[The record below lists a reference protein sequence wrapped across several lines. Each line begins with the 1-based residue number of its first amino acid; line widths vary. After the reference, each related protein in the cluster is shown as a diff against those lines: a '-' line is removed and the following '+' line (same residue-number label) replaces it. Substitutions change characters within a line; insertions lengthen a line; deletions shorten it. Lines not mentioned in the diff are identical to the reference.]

1 MFTQT
6 EYYQQDNQV
15 FSKPCESL
23 KSVIKLKRRQAFI
36 KNLFLKCA
44 LTNKLDGG
52 EDDQIKI
59 RGIESFKA
67 PTW

>member
-1 MFTQT
+1 M
-6 EYYQQDNQV
+6 

-44 LTNKLDGG
+44 LANKLDGG

>member
-1 MFTQT
+1 M
-6 EYYQQDNQV
+6 
-15 FSKPCESL
+15 
-23 KSVIKLKRRQAFI
+23 